1 MRKFINL
8 FIVIVVLGF
17 GVFLAQRFQLNQRD
31 RQLEVLEQAI
41 QRSLNLCYAQEGF
54 YPASI
59 EYLVEHYGL
68 VLDEQLVYVS
78 YRAFA
83 SNIRPDITLF
93 DRGK

>member
-1 MRKFINL
+1 MRKFMNV
-8 FIVIVVLGF
+8 FIVILVLGL
-17 GVFLAQRFQLNQRD
+17 GVFFAQRFQLNQRD

-59 EYLVEHYGL
+59 DYLVEHYGL
-68 VLDEQLVYVS
+68 VLDEQMVYFS
-78 YRAFA
+78 YKAFA

-93 DRGK
+93 DRGE

>member
-17 GVFLAQRFQLNQRD
+17 GVFLAQRFRLNQRD

-93 DRGK
+93 DRGE

>member
-1 MRKFINL
+1 MRKFMNV
-8 FIVIVVLGF
+8 FIVTVVLGL
-17 GVFLAQRFQLNQRD
+17 GILLAQRFQLNQRN

-59 EYLVEHYGL
+59 DYLVEHYGL
-68 VLDEQLVYVS
+68 VLDEQKVYVS
-78 YRAFA
+78 YRVFA

-93 DRGK
+93 DRGE

>member
-1 MRKFINL
+1 MRKFMNV
-8 FIVIVVLGF
+8 FIVIVVLGL
-17 GVFLAQRFQLNQRD
+17 GILLAQRFQLNKRN

-59 EYLVEHYGL
+59 DYLVEHYGL
-68 VLDEQLVYVS
+68 VLDEQKVYVS
-78 YRAFA
+78 YRVFA

-93 DRGK
+93 DRGE

>member
-1 MRKFINL
+1 MRKFMNV
-8 FIVIVVLGF
+8 FIVIVVLGL
-17 GVFLAQRFQLNQRD
+17 GILLAQRFQLNQRN

-59 EYLVEHYGL
+59 DYLVEHYGL
-68 VLDEQLVYVS
+68 VLDEQKVYVS
-78 YRAFA
+78 YRVFA

-93 DRGK
+93 DRGE